1 MKRLGKSGESK
12 MNKEP
17 SDITQIRHICK
28 HPMLGDR
35 LEDKSGDIWVIA
47 TGMTLKICM
56 MRIIEGE
63 EFVYIT

>member
-1 MKRLGKSGESK
+1 
-12 MNKEP
+12 MNKE
-17 SDITQIRHICK
+17 SNGVTQIRRICK
-28 HPMLGDR
+28 YPMLGDR
-35 LEDKSGDIWVIA
+35 LEDESGNVWVIA